1 MRESDIEQYLV
12 ERVAELRGEC
22 RKLKWVARKGAPDR
36 LVMLPGGLL
45 HFVELK
51 APGLAAKFPY
61 DAHTRQQHRE
71 HVRME
76 RMGQKVYVIDSKEG
90 VDALLGVGK

>member
-1 MRESDIEQYLV
+1 MKESDIEQHLV
-12 ERVAELRGEC
+12 DRVAQLKGEI
-22 RKLKWVARKGAPDR
+22 RKLKWIARVGAPDR
-36 LVMLPGGLL
+36 LVMLPGGVL

-51 APGLAAKFPY
+51 APGGAARFPK
-61 DAHTRQQHRE
+61 DARERQQKRE
-71 HVRME
+71 HRRME